1 MARNQTLT
9 LDIEGGICG
18 VEHLSGQRF
27 SCDALKVPSV
37 QPPVHGSELEVAAF
51 LEAPL
56 AVFQALA
63 VVEPAVTDVSGIADL
78 AA

>member
-1 MARNQTLT
+1 M
-9 LDIEGGICG
+9 
-18 VEHLSGQRF
+18 EHLSGQRF
-27 SCDALKVPSV
+27 SYDALKVPSV
-37 QPPVHGSELEVAAF
+37 QPPIHGGELEVTAF

-63 VVEPAVTDVSGIADL
+63 VVEPAVTDVSRIADL